1 VDGDNELGY
10 RVQRDPSAA
19 KLAPNV
25 GPEASKGPMGGAL
38 RARIETYDQVIKKA
52 LDLENISKILQKDH
66 NFEQ

>member
-1 VDGDNELGY
+1 VDGDTELGY
-10 RVQRDPSAA
+10 RVQRDTSAA

-25 GPEASKGPMGGAL
+25 GLEASKGPMGGIKGKN
-38 RARIETYDQVIKKA
+38 RTYDQVIKKA